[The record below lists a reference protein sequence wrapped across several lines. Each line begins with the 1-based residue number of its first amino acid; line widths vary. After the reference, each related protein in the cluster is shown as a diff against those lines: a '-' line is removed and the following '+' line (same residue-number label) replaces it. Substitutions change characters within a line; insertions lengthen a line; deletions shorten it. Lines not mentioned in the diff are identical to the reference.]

1 MCSLSH
7 VRAKLKRNCQGICA
21 RDFCTPLDHLC
32 NLRKFKMSSYKNEDF
47 DLMRAVSLKPNRCFL
62 YDYAHI
68 YIWL

>member
-7 VRAKLKRNCQGICA
+7 VRAKLKRNCHPSHVMCENGICA
-21 RDFCTPLDHLC
+21 RDFCTPLEHLC

-62 YDYAHI
+62 
-68 YIWL
+68 